1 MTVLAIQGSAP
12 RRVGAQIAVSANEH
26 CGSLSGGCLDAALH
40 TEARAA
46 LLAGR
51 NVRLQLGEHSDNFD
65 LRLPCGSTLLL
76 QVDAAINVSLAQE
89 IRAARAARRVI
100 SLAWTTPEIGA
111 QLQTK
116 AIPSYTHRYLPAL
129 QLHVIAAEPMLSIF
143 LNIARAAGVHTYA
156 YSAKISQPDN
166 SILPWPASLQDAN
179 PRLELDQ
186 YSAALTLFHEHEFE
200 LPFLFAAL
208 QSEAFWVGAMG
219 SRKAQALRLEALHQL
234 GLAADLCD
242 KLRGPV
248 GGQMDRSLDKTPELI
263 ALAAVLDI
271 LSSYEQL
278 S

>member
-12 RRVGAQIAVSANEH
+12 RKVGTQIAISADAH
-26 CGSLSGGCLDAALH
+26 CGSLSGGCLDAAVH
-40 TEARAA
+40 AEARAA
-46 LLAGR
+46 LLAR
-51 NVRLQLGEHSDNFD
+51 KNVRLQLGENSDVLD

-76 QVDAAINVSLAQE
+76 QIDAALSTHVAQK
-89 IRAARAARRVI
+89 IRAARTSRRVI
-100 SLAWTTPEIGA
+100 SLAWSQPEIGA
-111 QLQTK
+111 QLQAE
-116 AIPSYTHRYLPAL
+116 AIASYTHRYLPAL
-129 QLHVIAAEPMLSIF
+129 QLHVVGAEPMLSIF

-179 PRLELDQ
+179 PRLKLDQ

-200 LPFLFAAL
+200 LPFLHAAL
-208 QSEAFWVGAMG
+208 QSGAFWVGAMG
-219 SRKAQALRLEALHQL
+219 SQKAQAARLEALQQR
-234 GLAADLCD
+234 GLAADLCA

-248 GGQMDRSLDKTPELI
+248 GGQMGRSLDKTPQLI